1 MRESLLD
8 LVDDLA
14 DLAGR
19 RLGLASV
26 APALLRW
33 RFEQALLDELRARF
47 GESLARPQGSRP
59 MHQHGEAQA

>member
-1 MRESLLD
+1 VRESLLD

-26 APALLRW
+26 DPGRLRW

-47 GESLARPQGSRP
+47 GESLAQPQGLRP
-59 MHQHGEAQA
+59 MHQQGEAQA